1 MGCRDCSQAAGA
13 AWAAE
18 AAEAAAARR
27 GAAEAA
33 GARRTSVVSSETL
46 PLLMSCESFSV
57 PLAIEAISF
66 SPSFTSAAGTWH
78 EPRHA
83 GSGEGADIRWA
94 PERRHRHRPASASE
108 EGSPHKPRQPRARR
122 REGASGA
129 ADGGPTG
136 LGTAELGATG
146 LGTAGQGTARRY
158 AWSMPS
164 RLLQDGGRLATDDA
178 TRVGQVAARLREA
191 GRCEVRARS

>member
-33 GARRTSVVSSETL
+33 GARRTWVVSSETL

-83 GSGEGADIRWA
+83 GSGERA
-94 PERRHRHRPASASE
+94 ASASE
-108 EGSPHKPRQPRARR
+108 EGSPHKSSDSPEHAGGRVGGGRVLLERR
-122 REGASGA
+122 VA
-129 ADGGPTG
+129 AQQGKAQQGW
-136 LGTAELGATG
+136 AQQ
-146 LGTAGQGTARRY
+146 GQAQQGKAQQGRY

-191 GRCEVRARS
+191 GRCEVRDRLTGYG